1 MSNAGNMMTQMIVMT
16 VIVMWC
22 KMVTSVLFREEKE
35 RKARYLK
42 EREVRDAGRDQ
53 MRDKYKI
60 TKKPREEEEEESE
73 EEDDAFGPKKKSE
86 PEDVDAVTKA
96 KKQAVEKMQDA
107 TNMVS
112 SLFKF

>member
-1 MSNAGNMMTQMIVMT
+1 M
-16 VIVMWC
+16 
-22 KMVTSVLFREEKE
+22 
-35 RKARYLK
+35 K

-60 TKKPREEEEEESE
+60 TKKPREEEEESE

-86 PEDVDAVTKA
+86 PEDADAVAKA

-107 TNMVS
+107 TNLVS

>member
-1 MSNAGNMMTQMIVMT
+1 MIN
-16 VIVMWC
+16 
-22 KMVTSVLFREEKE
+22 KMVIFVLFREEKE
-35 RKARYLK
+35 RKTRYLK

-60 TKKPREEEEEESE
+60 TKKPREEEEEEESE
-73 EEDDAFGPKKKSE
+73 EEDDAFGPKKK
-86 PEDVDAVTKA
+86 PDVEEADAVSKA

>member
-1 MSNAGNMMTQMIVMT
+1 MTLTELKSMAVMICVF
-16 VIVMWC
+16 
-22 KMVTSVLFREEKE
+22 FREEKE

-42 EREVRDAGRDQ
+42 DREVRDAGRDQ

-60 TKKPREEEEEESE
+60 AKKPREEEEEEEESE
-73 EEDDAFGPKKKSE
+73 EEEDTFGPKKKVE
-86 PEDVDAVTKA
+86 EEDAVTKA

>member
-1 MSNAGNMMTQMIVMT
+1 MVAMA

-22 KMVTSVLFREEKE
+22 KMVTSALFREEKE

-73 EEDDAFGPKKKSE
+73 EEDDAFGPKKKLE
-86 PEDVDAVTKA
+86 PEDEDAVAKA

>member
-1 MSNAGNMMTQMIVMT
+1 MIN
-16 VIVMWC
+16 
-22 KMVTSVLFREEKE
+22 KMVIFVLFREEKE
-35 RKARYLK
+35 RKTRYLK

-73 EEDDAFGPKKKSE
+73 EEEDSFGPKKKPDAE
-86 PEDVDAVTKA
+86 EADAVAKA

-107 TNMVS
+107 TNLVS
-112 SLFKF
+112 SLFKFWLHL

>member
-1 MSNAGNMMTQMIVMT
+1 MMTRVIVMT
-16 VIVMWC
+16 VMWC
-22 KMVTSVLFREEKE
+22 NMVIFTILREEKE

-86 PEDVDAVTKA
+86 PEDTDAVAKA

>member
-1 MSNAGNMMTQMIVMT
+1 M
-16 VIVMWC
+16 
-22 KMVTSVLFREEKE
+22 
-35 RKARYLK
+35 
-42 EREVRDAGRDQ
+42 RDAGRDQ

-73 EEDDAFGPKKKSE
+73 EEDDAFGPKKKPDAE
-86 PEDVDAVTKA
+86 EADAVSKA

-107 TNMVS
+107 TNLVS

>member
-1 MSNAGNMMTQMIVMT
+1 MIFVF
-16 VIVMWC
+16 
-22 KMVTSVLFREEKE
+22 FREEKE
-35 RKARYLK
+35 RKTRYLK

-60 TKKPREEEEEESE
+60 AKKPREEEEEESE
-73 EEDDAFGPKKKSE
+73 EEDDAFGPKKKSDSE
-86 PEDVDAVTKA
+86 ETDAVAKA

>member
-1 MSNAGNMMTQMIVMT
+1 MFWT
-16 VIVMWC
+16 
-22 KMVTSVLFREEKE
+22 KVLWFWSRP
-35 RKARYLK
+35 
-42 EREVRDAGRDQ
+42 D
-53 MRDKYKI
+53 
-60 TKKPREEEEEESE
+60 
-73 EEDDAFGPKKKSE
+73 EDIPKSIFLNYFGPKKKSE

>member
-1 MSNAGNMMTQMIVMT
+1 MINKL
-16 VIVMWC
+16 VIL
-22 KMVTSVLFREEKE
+22 VLFREEKE
-35 RKARYLK
+35 RKTRYLK

-60 TKKPREEEEEESE
+60 TKKPREEEEEEESE
-73 EEDDAFGPKKKSE
+73 EEDDAFGPKKK
-86 PEDVDAVTKA
+86 PDAEEANAVSKA

-107 TNMVS
+107 TNLVS

>member
-1 MSNAGNMMTQMIVMT
+1 MTLTELKSMAVMICVF
-16 VIVMWC
+16 
-22 KMVTSVLFREEKE
+22 FREEKE

-42 EREVRDAGRDQ
+42 DREVRDAGRDQ

-60 TKKPREEEEEESE
+60 AKKPREEEEEEESE
-73 EEDDAFGPKKKSE
+73 EEDDAFGPKKKVE
-86 PEDVDAVTKA
+86 EEDAVTKA

>member
-1 MSNAGNMMTQMIVMT
+1 MAPFSCNSIQCIGQLALVIIVF
-16 VIVMWC
+16 V
-22 KMVTSVLFREEKE
+22 REEKE

-42 EREVRDAGRDQ
+42 DREVRDAGRDQ

-73 EEDDAFGPKKKSE
+73 EEDDAFGPKKKVE
-86 PEDVDAVTKA
+86 EEDAVTKA

>member
-1 MSNAGNMMTQMIVMT
+1 MLIFVF
-16 VIVMWC
+16 
-22 KMVTSVLFREEKE
+22 FREEKE
-35 RKARYLK
+35 RKTRYLK

-60 TKKPREEEEEESE
+60 AKKPREEEEEESE
-73 EEDDAFGPKKKSE
+73 EEDDAFGPKKKSD
-86 PEDVDAVTKA
+86 PEETDAVAKA

>member
-1 MSNAGNMMTQMIVMT
+1 MIAGRVMKNKT
-16 VIVMWC
+16 VIFVF
-22 KMVTSVLFREEKE
+22 FREEKE
-35 RKARYLK
+35 RKTRYLK

-60 TKKPREEEEEESE
+60 AKKPREEEEEESE
-73 EEDDAFGPKKKSE
+73 EEDDAFGPKKKAE
-86 PEDVDAVTKA
+86 EEDAVAKA

-107 TNMVS
+107 TNLVS

>member
-1 MSNAGNMMTQMIVMT
+1 MGGISNDGNMRCTTRVIIVF
-16 VIVMWC
+16 
-22 KMVTSVLFREEKE
+22 FREEKE

-73 EEDDAFGPKKKSE
+73 DEDDAFGPKKKSE
-86 PEDVDAVTKA
+86 AEETDAVAKA

>member
-1 MSNAGNMMTQMIVMT
+1 MLIFVF
-16 VIVMWC
+16 
-22 KMVTSVLFREEKE
+22 FREEKE
-35 RKARYLK
+35 RKTRYLK

-60 TKKPREEEEEESE
+60 AKKPREEEEESE
-73 EEDDAFGPKKKSE
+73 EEDDAFGPKKKSD
-86 PEDVDAVTKA
+86 PEETDAVAKA

>member
-1 MSNAGNMMTQMIVMT
+1 MIN
-16 VIVMWC
+16 
-22 KMVTSVLFREEKE
+22 KMVIFVLFREEKE
-35 RKARYLK
+35 RKTRYLK

-73 EEDDAFGPKKKSE
+73 EEDDAFGPKKKPDAE
-86 PEDVDAVTKA
+86 EADAVSKA

-107 TNMVS
+107 TNLVS